1 MNAQPYRQPWTPR
14 QDAWLQELYA
24 ETPSWKIAQVMNR
37 KYLSIRNRATKLG
50 LKKSADYLER
60 EKPGCF
66 RQGHTTWNKGVAF
79 ESGGRS
85 LETQF
90 KTGGTPANTQPVGT
104 EVVDNYGYRKRK
116 VRDDAPKGKAYQNW
130 RFVHVIVWEQSNG
143 PLPKGNLVRFR
154 DSDITNFSPGNLVAL
169 TRGENV
175 VINRWMAM
183 GELPEGGMDVL
194 ITLAQIKIAQRKRA
208 EELTV

>member
-1 MNAQPYRQPWTPR
+1 VNAQPYRQQWTPR

-24 ETPSWKIAQVMNR
+24 ETPNWKIAQVMNR
-37 KYLSIRNRATKLG
+37 KCLSIRNRATKLG
-50 LKKSADYLER
+50 LRKSADYLDR

-85 LETQF
+85 PLTRF
-90 KTGGTPANTQPVGT
+90 KAGGVPPNTQPIGT
-104 EVVDNYGYRKRK
+104 EVVDSYGYRKRK
-116 VRDDAPKGKAYQNW
+116 VRDDKPGGKAYRNW
-130 RFVHVIVWEQSNG
+130 RFVHVIVWEQHNG
-143 PLPKGNLVRFR
+143 PLPKGHIVRFR
-154 DSDITNFSPGNLVAL
+154 DSDNTNASPSNLVAL
-169 TRGENV
+169 TRGENA

-208 EELTV
+208 KELSQ